1 MMSLAL
7 PLTAAAAQR
16 IVSIGGDVTEI
27 AFALGAG
34 DEVIARD
41 STSLHPEAVKKLPDV
56 GYMRQLNAEGI
67 LALKPTLVLTTE
79 LAQPALVLKQLA
91 DSGVNVVSVPGD
103 TTLQAVPQKI
113 ATIAAALQRV
123 EQGKQLSERYRQQL
137 AAVDTS
143 PLPVKVLF
151 VMSHGGITPMA
162 AGQHTAADA
171 VIAAAGLKN
180 AMQGFDRYRPLS
192 QEGVIASAPDLLL
205 VTTDGVRTL
214 GGEQQLWTLPGL
226 ALTPAGKQRRV
237 LIVDDM
243 ALLGFGLETPA
254 ALAKLRHAAEQNDA
268 AWHIW
273 LNIRLP
279 RVLLAVVIGC
289 ALAVSGAVMQ
299 GLFRNPL
306 ADPSLLGISSGGAL
320 FVALFI
326 VMPLALPVTI
336 ALYGHM
342 LAAFLGSLLVSLL
355 IYGISRSGHG
365 NLSQLLLAGIAI
377 NALCMAAI
385 GVLSYVSSDQQLRQF
400 SLWMMGSLSQS
411 QWPTLAVS
419 ASLILPTALLT
430 LLQARRLNLL
440 QLGDEEAH
448 YLGVNV
454 QRAKLQLLLLSA
466 LLIGAAVAM
475 SGVIGFVGL
484 VVPHLVRMRLGG
496 DHRWLL
502 PCSALGGACLLLVS
516 DTLARTLVAPA
527 EMPVGLMTSL
537 IGGPY
542 FLWLVMRQR
551 ERTGG

>member
-1 MMSLAL
+1 MHSRTSPRLAITGL
-7 PLTAAAAQR
+7 LVLLA
-16 IVSIGGDVTEI
+16 VL
-27 AFALGAG
+27 ALGAANMG
-34 DEVIARD
+34 
-41 STSLHPEAVKKLPDV
+41 
-56 GYMRQLNAEGI
+56 
-67 LALKPTLVLTTE
+67 ALTLSFRTLWQ
-79 LAQPALVLKQLA
+79 QPF
-91 DSGVNVVSVPGD
+91 SD
-103 TTLQAVPQKI
+103 TT
-113 ATIAAALQRV
+113 
-123 EQGKQLSERYRQQL
+123 
-137 AAVDTS
+137 
-143 PLPVKVLF
+143 
-151 VMSHGGITPMA
+151 
-162 AGQHTAADA
+162 
-171 VIAAAGLKN
+171 
-180 AMQGFDRYRPLS
+180 
-192 QEGVIASAPDLLL
+192 
-205 VTTDGVRTL
+205 
-214 GGEQQLWTLPGL
+214 
-226 ALTPAGKQRRV
+226 
-237 LIVDDM
+237 
-243 ALLGFGLETPA
+243 
-254 ALAKLRHAAEQNDA
+254 
-268 AWHIW
+268 WHIW

-320 FVALFI
+320 FVALII
-326 VMPLALPVTI
+326 VMPLALPPVI

-342 LAAFLGSLLVSLL
+342 LAAFLGSMLVSIL

-365 NLSQLLLAGIAI
+365 SLSRLLLAGIAI

-385 GVLSYVSSDQQLRQF
+385 GVLSYLSNDQQLRQF

-419 ASLILPTALLT
+419 ALLT

-454 QRAKLQLLLLSA
+454 QSAKLQLLLLSA

-475 SGVIGFVGL
+475 SGVIGFIGL

-516 DTLARTLVAPA
+516 DTFARTLVAPA

-551 ERTGG
+551 ERVGG

>member
-1 MMSLAL
+1 
-7 PLTAAAAQR
+7 
-16 IVSIGGDVTEI
+16 
-27 AFALGAG
+27 
-34 DEVIARD
+34 
-41 STSLHPEAVKKLPDV
+41 
-56 GYMRQLNAEGI
+56 
-67 LALKPTLVLTTE
+67 
-79 LAQPALVLKQLA
+79 
-91 DSGVNVVSVPGD
+91 
-103 TTLQAVPQKI
+103 
-113 ATIAAALQRV
+113 
-123 EQGKQLSERYRQQL
+123 
-137 AAVDTS
+137 
-143 PLPVKVLF
+143 
-151 VMSHGGITPMA
+151 MSHGGITPMA

-254 ALAKLRHAAEQNDA
+254 ALAAAPRGGAKVMRCRTSPQLAIIGLLVLLTLLALVAANLGALTLSFRTLWREPFSDA

-365 NLSQLLLAGIAI
+365 NLSRLLLAGIAI

-411 QWPTLAVS
+411 QWPTGGFRLADP
-419 ASLILPTALLT
+419 AC
-430 LLQARRLNLL
+430 
-440 QLGDEEAH
+440 
-448 YLGVNV
+448 
-454 QRAKLQLLLLSA
+454 
-466 LLIGAAVAM
+466 GAADAAA
-475 SGVIGFVGL
+475 G
-484 VVPHLVRMRLGG
+484 
-496 DHRWLL
+496 
-502 PCSALGGACLLLVS
+502 
-516 DTLARTLVAPA
+516 APA
-527 EMPVGLMTSL
+527 EPVAVGGRRGPLPRGERPARQAAAAVVERLADRRGGSDERRDRLCRPGGAASGAHAPRRRSPLAAALLRAGRRLPAAGQRYAGAHAGGAGRNAGGADDQPDRRSL
-537 IGGPY
+537 
-542 FLWLVMRQR
+542 FLVAGDAPAGASRWI
-551 ERTGG
+551 TPPA

>member
-1 MMSLAL
+1 MRCRTSPQWAIAGLLVLLAL
-7 PLTAAAAQR
+7 LALAAANM
-16 IVSIGGDVTEI
+16 G
-27 AFALGAG
+27 AL
-34 DEVIARD
+34 
-41 STSLHPEAVKKLPDV
+41 
-56 GYMRQLNAEGI
+56 
-67 LALKPTLVLTTE
+67 TL
-79 LAQPALVLKQLA
+79 
-91 DSGVNVVSVPGD
+91 SFR
-103 TTLQAVPQKI
+103 TLWREPF
-113 ATIAAALQRV
+113 
-123 EQGKQLSERYRQQL
+123 S
-137 AAVDTS
+137 DTS
-143 PLPVKVLF
+143 
-151 VMSHGGITPMA
+151 
-162 AGQHTAADA
+162 
-171 VIAAAGLKN
+171 
-180 AMQGFDRYRPLS
+180 
-192 QEGVIASAPDLLL
+192 
-205 VTTDGVRTL
+205 
-214 GGEQQLWTLPGL
+214 
-226 ALTPAGKQRRV
+226 
-237 LIVDDM
+237 
-243 ALLGFGLETPA
+243 
-254 ALAKLRHAAEQNDA
+254 
-268 AWHIW
+268 WHIW

-320 FVALFI
+320 FVALII
-326 VMPLALPVTI
+326 VMPLALPPMV

-342 LAAFLGSLLVSLL
+342 LAAFFGSLLVSLL
-355 IYGISRSGHG
+355 IYAISRSGHG
-365 NLSQLLLAGIAI
+365 SLSRLLLAGIAI

-385 GVLSYVSSDQQLRQF
+385 GVLSYLSSDQQLRQF

-411 QWPTLAVS
+411 QWPTLMVA
-419 ASLILPTALLT
+419 ASLILPAALMT

-496 DHRWLL
+496 DHRWL

-551 ERTGG
+551 ERPGG